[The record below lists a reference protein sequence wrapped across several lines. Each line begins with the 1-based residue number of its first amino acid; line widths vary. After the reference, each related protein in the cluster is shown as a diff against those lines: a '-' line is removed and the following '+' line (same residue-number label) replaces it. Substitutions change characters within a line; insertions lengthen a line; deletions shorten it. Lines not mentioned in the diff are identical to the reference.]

1 LLKSSAMR
9 GDFMAGSGSIRRIF
23 FGPEIGQCDWRRRI
37 ILGLKINPQ
46 NWWVIERANSQ
57 FRNRLKS
64 LQSAA
69 RELQTPEV
77 PRKAQWVPSN
87 FPPTRARGSP
97 AFPPSSANA
106 FRRCSISDVV
116 ATMTAHHL

>member
-1 LLKSSAMR
+1 MR
-9 GDFMAGSGSIRRIF
+9 GDFTAGSGSIRRIF

-46 NWWVIERANSQ
+46 NSWVIERANSQ

-64 LQSAA
+64 IQSAA
-69 RELQTPEV
+69 NELQTPEV
-77 PRKAQWVPSN
+77 PRKRSGFHRIFLPRAQEEVPL
-87 FPPTRARGSP
+87 PP
-97 AFPPSSANA
+97 FSANA

>member
-1 LLKSSAMR
+1 MK
-9 GDFMAGSGSIRRIF
+9 D
-23 FGPEIGQCDWRRRI
+23 CHWRRRI
-37 ILGLKINPQ
+37 ILTVKINPQ

-64 LQSAA
+64 LQSVAN
-69 RELQTPEV
+69 ELQTPEV

-97 AFPPSSANA
+97 GFRHFLQMPSAA
-106 FRRCSISDVV
+106 VQYL
-116 ATMTAHHL
+116 TW